1 MRALGLDLGSRR
13 IGVAISDSAGAVAV
27 PYEVLQRTG
36 DRPREHRRIRD
47 LAAEAEAEIVVVGIP
62 YSLDGSCGPAAR
74 RYLAEVRELERT
86 LELPVVTH
94 DERLSTA
101 SAHRSLAAAEVPERA
116 RRQVVDKVAA
126 AVILQS
132 WLDLR
137 RSQQGQRHSRHDLS
151 PATGEPTERGS
162 V

>member
-36 DRPREHRRIRD
+36 DRPRDHRRIRV
-47 LAAEAEAEIVVVGIP
+47 LAEEAEVELVVVGIP

-74 RYLAEVRELERT
+74 RYLSEVRELERV
-86 LELPVVTH
+86 LEVPVVIQ

-137 RSQQGQRHSRHDLS
+137 SEQSLSSRAD
-151 PATGEPTERGS
+151 EWNEKGS